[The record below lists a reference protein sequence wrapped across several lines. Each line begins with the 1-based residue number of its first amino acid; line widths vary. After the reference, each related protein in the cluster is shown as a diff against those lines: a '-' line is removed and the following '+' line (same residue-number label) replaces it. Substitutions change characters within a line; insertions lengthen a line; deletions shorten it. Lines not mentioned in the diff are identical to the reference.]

1 MTSSV
6 QTPQLP
12 MYDSLSDPT
21 HFFMSYNATISSFG
35 GNTIV
40 MAKSFVIAQRNVA
53 QTWYSSLR
61 PGSILPWHK
70 LKDPL
75 LTSF

>member
-1 MTSSV
+1 
-6 QTPQLP
+6 
-12 MYDSLSDPT
+12 
-21 HFFMSYNATISSFG
+21 MSYNATISSFG

-40 MAKSFVIAQRNVA
+40 MAKFFVIAQRNVA
-53 QTWYSSLR
+53 QTWYSSLH